1 MKDAGLTLDQSLVTR
16 LQEFAD
22 HERLTAQDALEIA
35 LGIGLGVA
43 SGEAGLRDDRLA
55 RIESGLQDVLD
66 TATLLGPP
74 VHAVLRLLVSWA
86 AREGFGVSE
95 DELMAEILT
104 ASREEWALA
113 LAERGIVLPPENAG
127 A

>member
-1 MKDAGLTLDQSLVTR
+1 MKDDGLTLDQSLVAR

-22 HERLTAQDALEIA
+22 HENLCPQDALEIA

-43 SGEAGLRDDRLA
+43 TGEAALREDRLE
-55 RIESGLQDVLD
+55 RIESGIQDILD
-66 TATLLGPP
+66 TAGLLGPP
-74 VHAVLRLLVSWA
+74 LHAVLRLLVAWA
-86 AREGFGVSE
+86 AREGFAVSE

-104 ASREEWALA
+104 CSREEWALA
-113 LAERGIVLPPENAG
+113 LAEKGIVVRPEAE